1 MIARSNIHICDWEV
15 EMAWKQYIAPYLI
28 DGNVKIASSIIEAA
42 YLRKTASMLH
52 ESQLREGEFF

>member
-1 MIARSNIHICDWEV
+1 
-15 EMAWKQYIAPYLI
+15 MAWKQYIAPYLI